1 MNSIW
6 KLTSFSKKYPIT
18 RGMAAYAVIWPVSSL
33 CQQAIVGK
41 DKLDWA
47 QASRYGFYGCFVVAP
62 MIHGWIGLANAMW
75 PSTSLKI
82 AVVKSLVEQVSYA
95 PCAVASFLFGMSL
108 LEGRSTADAAAEVQ
122 TKFLP
127 TFKVGAC
134 VWPVIQTVN
143 FAFVS
148 PKNRVVFV
156 SVCSFLW
163 TVQKRLITRE
173 PKAGTY
179 EALCLA
185 DVSPVN
191 YLEVLYGNRLWWL
204 NGLTGLTGQGSK
216 PVQVY

>member
-1 MNSIW
+1 MNSLW
-6 KLTSFSKKYPIT
+6 KLTSFSRKYPIT
-18 RGMAAYAVIWPVSSL
+18 RGMAAYAVIWPISSL

-41 DKLDWA
+41 DKFDWA

-62 MIHGWIGLANAMW
+62 MIHGWISLANAMW
-75 PSTSLKI
+75 PSTNLKI

-108 LEGRSTADAAAEVQ
+108 LEGRSTADAAAEVR

-163 TVQKRLITRE
+163 TVFLAYVKQLKTEELTE
-173 PKAGTY
+173 Q
-179 EALCLA
+179 EAFTKLL
-185 DVSPVN
+185 
-191 YLEVLYGNRLWWL
+191 
-204 NGLTGLTGQGSK
+204 
-216 PVQVY
+216 